1 MRPARRQ
8 VLRLGT
14 GALVAAGIG
23 LPSVPAGARQ
33 TSWIGGEGAVRGRIR
48 PPRFRA
54 ERFPITRYGATP
66 ADATAGI
73 AAAISACHQAGGGHV
88 VVPPGLWHTGA
99 IHLLS
104 HVDLHLE
111 EGATLRFST
120 DPAAYLPVVRTRWQ
134 SVEVYNY
141 SSLIRADGQTDI
153 GITGKGVLDGAG
165 DNEHWWYWIG
175 SGQYGWH
182 EGLPN
187 QRADWGELERMNN
200 EQVPLGERVFGA
212 GHYLRPSFVQ
222 PFRCTNVLIE
232 GVTIKDSPM
241 WTIHPLECR
250 NVTVRG
256 VTVENLGPNGD
267 GCNPESC
274 TDVLIRDCTFAT
286 HDDCIAIKS
295 GRDADGRRLGLPSR
309 GIIVENCH
317 FLSGGAAVAVGSE
330 MSGGVHDVYVRRLT
344 APADPAA
351 DEACL
356 QWLLCVKSTSTR
368 GGYVHTVDVRDVDS
382 GAWMYR
388 PLEIT
393 FSYQGGG
400 DQSLFPDVHDIR
412 LDRIRVARAE
422 RAYRIV
428 GAESRHIRSV
438 AITNSRFGQVAAE
451 AVVQYADDVTIRNVR
466 ISTSLGD
473 SEWRNGFA

>member
-1 MRPARRQ
+1 MRPTRRQ
-8 VLRLGT
+8 VLGVSLG
-14 GALVAAGIG
+14 GVVAAGIG
-23 LPSVPAGARQ
+23 LPAAAADQ
-33 TSWIGGEGAVRGRIR
+33 EALVRARIR
-48 PPRFRA
+48 PPRFRDA
-54 ERFPITRYGATP
+54 WFPITVYGATP
-66 ADATAGI
+66 DDATAGI
-73 AAAISACHQAGGGHV
+73 AAAISACHHAGGGHV
-88 VVPPGLWHTGA
+88 VVPPGVWQTDA
-99 IHLLS
+99 INLLS

-141 SSLIRADGQTDI
+141 SPLIRAEGQTDI

-165 DNEHWWYWIG
+165 DNEHWWYLIG

-182 EGLPN
+182 TGLPN

-200 EQVPLGERVFGA
+200 EQVPVEQRVFGA
-212 GHYLRPSFVQ
+212 GHYLRPSFIQ
-222 PFRCTNVLIE
+222 PFRCKNVLIE
-232 GVTIKDSPM
+232 GVTVKDSPM

-256 VTVENLGPNGD
+256 VTVSNLGPNGD
-267 GCNPESC
+267 GCNPESS

-309 GIIVENCH
+309 GIIVEDCT
-317 FLSGGAAVAVGSE
+317 FRSGGAAVAVGSE
-330 MSGGVHDVYVRRLT
+330 MSGGVEDVFVRRLH

-351 DEACL
+351 DEAYL

-368 GGYVHTVDVRDVDS
+368 GGYVHNVDVRDVDS
-382 GAWMYR
+382 RAWMYR
-388 PLEIT
+388 PLEVT

-400 DQSLFPDVHDIR
+400 DQSLFPDVRDIR
-412 LDRIRVARAE
+412 FDRVRVARAE

-428 GAESRHIRSV
+428 GAETKHITSV
-438 AITNSRFGQVAAE
+438 AITDSRFDEVAAD

-466 ISTSLGD
+466 IGD
-473 SEWRNGFA
+473 Y

>member
-1 MRPARRQ
+1 MHPTRRQ
-8 VLRLGT
+8 LLGA
-14 GALVAAGIG
+14 GLGGVVAAGIG
-23 LPSVPAGARQ
+23 LPAAAADPSA
-33 TSWIGGEGAVRGRIR
+33 EGLVRSRIR
-48 PPRFRA
+48 PPRFRDVWY
-54 ERFPITRYGATP
+54 PITEYGATP

-73 AAAISACHQAGGGHV
+73 AAAIVACHRAGGGHV
-88 VVPPGLWHTGA
+88 VVPAGTWQTGA
-99 IHLLS
+99 IELLS
-104 HVDLHLE
+104 RVDLHLE

-134 SVEVYNY
+134 GVEVYNY
-141 SSLIRADGQTDI
+141 SPLIRAEGQTDI
-153 GITGKGVLDGAG
+153 AITGKGVLDGAG
-165 DNEHWWYWIG
+165 DNEHWWYLIG

-182 EGLPN
+182 TGLPN
-187 QRADWGELERMNN
+187 QRADWAELERMNN
-200 EQVPLGERVFGA
+200 EQVPVEQRVFGA

-250 NVTVRG
+250 NVTVQG
-256 VTVENLGPNGD
+256 VTVDNLGPNGD
-267 GCNPESC
+267 GCDPESC
-274 TDVLIRDCTFAT
+274 TDVLIRDCTFRT

-309 GIIVENCH
+309 GIVVEDCT
-317 FLSGGAAVAVGSE
+317 FVSGGAAVAVGSE
-330 MSGGVHDVYVRRLT
+330 LSGGVEDVFVRRLS

-351 DEACL
+351 DEAYL

-368 GGYVHTVDVRDVDS
+368 GGYVHNVDVRDVDS
-382 GAWMYR
+382 RAWMYR

-400 DQSLFPDVHDIR
+400 DQSLYPDVRDIR
-412 LDRIRVARAE
+412 FDRVRVARAE

-428 GAESRHIRSV
+428 GAETRHIRSV
-438 AITNSRFGQVAAE
+438 VVSNSRFGQVAAE
-451 AVVQYADDVTIRNVR
+451 AVVQYADDVTVRNVL
-466 ISTSLGD
+466 ISGS
-473 SEWRNGFA
+473 

>member
-1 MRPARRQ
+1 MHPSRR
-8 VLRLGT
+8 RILGL
-14 GALVAAGIG
+14 GLGGVVAAGISPH
-23 LPSVPAGARQ
+23 LPAVAADDREWSVR
-33 TSWIGGEGAVRGRIR
+33 SRIR
-48 PPRFRA
+48 PPRFRDA
-54 ERFPITRYGATP
+54 WSPITAYGATP
-66 ADATAGI
+66 ENATAGI
-73 AAAISACHQAGGGHV
+73 NRAIRACHESGGGHV
-88 VVPPGLWHTGA
+88 VVPPGVWQTGA
-99 IHLLS
+99 INLLS
-104 HVDLHLE
+104 KVDLHLE
-111 EGATLRFST
+111 KDATLRFST
-120 DPAAYLPVVRTRWQ
+120 DPADYPLVRTRWQ
-134 SVEVYNY
+134 SIEVYNY
-141 SSLIRADGQTDI
+141 SSLIRAEGQTDI
-153 GITGKGVLDGAG
+153 AITGAGTLDGAG

-182 EGLPN
+182 QGLPN

-200 EQVPLGERVFGA
+200 EQVPLEQRVFGA
-212 GHYLRPSFVQ
+212 GHYLRPSFIQ

-232 GVTIKDSPM
+232 GVTVKDSPM

-256 VTVENLGPNGD
+256 VTVSNLGPNGD

-309 GIIVENCH
+309 GIIVEDCT

-330 MSGGVHDVYVRRLT
+330 MSGGVEDVFVRRLH

-351 DEACL
+351 DEAYL

-368 GGYVHTVDVRDVDS
+368 GGYVHNVDVRDVDS
-382 GAWMYR
+382 RAWMYR
-388 PLEIT
+388 PLEVT

-400 DQSLFPDVHDIR
+400 DQSLFPDVRGIR
-412 LDRIRVARAE
+412 FDRVRVARAE

-428 GAESRHIRSV
+428 GAETKHITSV
-438 AITNSRFGQVAAE
+438 AITDSRFDEVAAE

-466 ISTSLGD
+466 IGQT
-473 SEWRNGFA
+473 

>member
-1 MRPARRQ
+1 MRPTRRQ
-8 VLRLGT
+8 LLATGLG
-14 GALVAAGIG
+14 GLVAAGTG
-23 LPSVPAGARQ
+23 LPAAADLTV
-33 TSWIGGEGAVRGRIR
+33 EGLVRSRIR
-48 PPRFRA
+48 PPRFRDA
-54 ERFPITRYGATP
+54 WFPITRYGATP

-73 AAAISACHQAGGGHV
+73 AAAIAACHQAGGGHV
-88 VVPPGLWHTGA
+88 VVPPGVWQTGA
-99 IHLLS
+99 INLLS

-141 SSLIRADGQTDI
+141 SSLIRAEGQTNI

-165 DNEHWWYWIG
+165 DNQHWWYWIG

-182 EGLPN
+182 TGLPN
-187 QRADWGELERMNN
+187 QRADWAELERMNN
-200 EQVPLGERVFGA
+200 EQVPVDQRLFGG
-212 GHYLRPSFVQ
+212 GHYLRPSFIQ
-222 PFRCTNVLIE
+222 PFRCEGVLIE
-232 GVTIKDSPM
+232 GVTVKDSPM

-250 NVTVRG
+250 NVTVQG
-256 VTVENLGPNGD
+256 VTVANLGPNGD

-295 GRDADGRRLGLPSR
+295 GRDADGRRLQLPSR
-309 GIIVENCH
+309 GIIVEDCT

-330 MSGGVHDVYVRRLT
+330 MSGGVADVFVRRLD

-351 DEACL
+351 DEAYL
-356 QWLLCVKSTSTR
+356 QWVLCVKSTSTR
-368 GGYVHTVDVRDVDS
+368 GGYVHNVDVRDVDS

-400 DQSLFPDVHDIR
+400 DQSLFPDVRDIR
-412 LDRIRVARAE
+412 LDSVRVARAE
-422 RAYRIV
+422 RAYRVV
-428 GAESRHIRSV
+428 GAQTQHIRSV
-438 AITNSRFGQVAAE
+438 AISNSRFDQVAAD
-451 AVVQYADDVTIRNVR
+451 AVVQYADDVTIRNVW
-466 ISTSLGD
+466 IGQT
-473 SEWRNGFA
+473 

>member
-1 MRPARRQ
+1 MPAPVRRRT
-8 VLRLGT
+8 VLLAG
-14 GALVAAGIG
+14 GALAILGGGTAPAAADLSVEG
-23 LPSVPAGARQ
+23 L
-33 TSWIGGEGAVRGRIR
+33 VRSRIR
-48 PPRFRA
+48 LPRFRDA
-54 ERFPITRYGATP
+54 WFPITAYGATP
-66 ADATAGI
+66 GDATAGI
-73 AAAISACHQAGGGHV
+73 AAAITACHQAGGGHV
-88 VVPPGLWHTGA
+88 VVPPGVWQTGA
-99 IHLLS
+99 INLLS

-141 SSLIRADGQTDI
+141 SSLIRAEGQTDI

-165 DNEHWWYWIG
+165 DNEHWWYLIG

-182 EGLPN
+182 TGLPN

-200 EQVPLGERVFGA
+200 EQVPVEQRVFGA
-212 GHYLRPSFVQ
+212 GHYLRPSFIQ

-250 NVTVRG
+250 NVTVQG
-256 VTVENLGPNGD
+256 VTVNNLGPNGD
-267 GCNPESC
+267 GCDPESC

-295 GRDADGRRLGLPSR
+295 GRDADGRRLGLPSK
-309 GIIVENCH
+309 GIIVEDCT
-317 FLSGGAAVAVGSE
+317 FVSGGAAVAVGSE
-330 MSGGVHDVYVRRLT
+330 MSGGIENVFVRRLT
-344 APADPAA
+344 ALADPAA
-351 DEACL
+351 DEAFL

-368 GGYVHTVDVRDVDS
+368 GGYVHNVDVRDVDS

-400 DQSLFPDVHDIR
+400 DQSLFPDVRDIR
-412 LDRIRVARAE
+412 FDRVRVARAE

-428 GAESRHIRSV
+428 GAETQHVRAV
-438 AITNSRFGQVAAE
+438 AITNSRFDEVAAE

-466 ISTSLGD
+466 IGQT
-473 SEWRNGFA
+473 

>member
-1 MRPARRQ
+1 MRPTRRQ
-8 VLRLGT
+8 LLVTGLG
-14 GALVAAGIG
+14 GVVAAGIG
-23 LPSVPAGARQ
+23 LPAAAAAPSV
-33 TSWIGGEGAVRGRIR
+33 EGLVRSRIR
-48 PPRFRA
+48 PPRFRDA
-54 ERFPITRYGATP
+54 WFPITQYGATP
-66 ADATAGI
+66 DDATAGI
-73 AAAISACHQAGGGHV
+73 AAAVAACHQAGGGHV
-88 VVPPGLWHTGA
+88 VVPAGVWHTGA
-99 IHLLS
+99 IDLLS
-104 HVDLHLE
+104 YVDLHLE

-141 SSLIRADGQTDI
+141 SPLIRAEGQTDI
-153 GITGKGVLDGAG
+153 GITGNGVLDGAG
-165 DNEHWWYWIG
+165 DNEHWWYLIG

-182 EGLPN
+182 SGLPN
-187 QRADWGELERMNN
+187 QRADWAELERMND
-200 EQVPLGERVFGA
+200 EQVPVEQRVFGA

-250 NVTVRG
+250 NVTVQG
-256 VTVENLGPNGD
+256 VTVDNLGPNGD
-267 GCNPESC
+267 GCDPESC
-274 TDVLIRDCTFAT
+274 TDVLIRDCTFRT

-309 GIIVENCH
+309 GVIVEDCT
-317 FLSGGAAVAVGSE
+317 FFSGGAAVAVGSE
-330 MSGGVHDVYVRRLT
+330 MSGGVEDVFVRRLS

-351 DEACL
+351 EEAYL

-368 GGYVHTVDVRDVDS
+368 GGYVHNVDVRDVDS
-382 GAWMYR
+382 RAWMYR

-400 DQSLFPDVHDIR
+400 DQSLYPDVRDIR
-412 LDRIRVARAE
+412 FDQVRVARAE

-428 GAESRHIRSV
+428 GAETQHIRSV
-438 AITNSRFGQVAAE
+438 VVSNSRFDQVAAE
-451 AVVQYADDVTIRNVR
+451 AVVQYADDVTIRNVL
-466 ISTSLGD
+466 ISGS
-473 SEWRNGFA
+473 

>member
-1 MRPARRQ
+1 MRPTRRQ
-8 VLRLGT
+8 LLGLSV
-14 GALVAAGIG
+14 GGVVAVGIG
-23 LPSVPAGARQ
+23 LPAAADPGTADPGA
-33 TSWIGGEGAVRGRIR
+33 EGLIRSRIR
-48 PPRFRA
+48 PPRFPDA
-54 ERFPITRYGATP
+54 WFPITAYGATP

-73 AAAISACHQAGGGHV
+73 AAAVAACHQAGGGHV
-88 VVPPGLWHTGA
+88 VVPPGVWQTGA
-99 IHLLS
+99 ITLLS

-141 SSLIRADGQTDI
+141 SSLIRAEGQTDI

-165 DNEHWWYWIG
+165 DNEHWWYLIG

-182 EGLPN
+182 TGLPN
-187 QRADWGELERMNN
+187 QRADWAELERMNN
-200 EQVPLGERVFGA
+200 EQVPVEQRVFGA
-212 GHYLRPSFVQ
+212 GHYLRPSFIQ

-232 GVTIKDSPM
+232 GVTVKDSPM

-250 NVTVRG
+250 NVTVQG
-256 VTVENLGPNGD
+256 VTVDNLGPNGD

-309 GIIVENCH
+309 GIIVEDCT
-317 FLSGGAAVAVGSE
+317 FVSGGAAVAVGSE
-330 MSGGVHDVYVRRLT
+330 MSGGIEDVFVRRLY
-344 APADPAA
+344 APGDPAA
-351 DEACL
+351 DEAYL

-368 GGYVHTVDVRDVDS
+368 GGYVRNVDVSDVDS
-382 GAWMYR
+382 RAWMYR

-400 DQSLFPDVHDIR
+400 DQSLFPAVHGIR
-412 LDRIRVARAE
+412 FDRVRVARAE

-428 GAESRHIRSV
+428 GAETKHISSV
-438 AITNSRFGQVAAE
+438 AITDSRFDEVAAE

-466 ISTSLGD
+466 IGA
-473 SEWRNGFA
+473 SEGI